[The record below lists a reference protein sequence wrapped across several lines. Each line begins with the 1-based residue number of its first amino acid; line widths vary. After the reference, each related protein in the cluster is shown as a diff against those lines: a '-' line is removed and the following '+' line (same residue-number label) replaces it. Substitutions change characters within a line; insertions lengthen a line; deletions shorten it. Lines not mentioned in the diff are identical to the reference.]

1 MGCNCRGG
9 SSYVPTI
16 NRTPSQP
23 QESLCQKINK
33 AQLSLPIGIS
43 PTGGLILPTTSLPA
57 HSSLS
62 ANKCTGMYAE
72 RILTAELAIISAFSD
87 PIWKTLFLQ
96 KLGPNATLGSIEA
109 LLKTMQ

>member
-9 SSYVPTI
+9 SSYIPTI

-33 AQLSLPIGIS
+33 AQLSLSIGITA
-43 PTGGLILPTTSLPA
+43 TGGLILPTTSLPA

-62 ANKCTGMYAE
+62 ASSCTGMYAE
-72 RILTAELAIISAFSD
+72 RILTAELSITAAFHD

-109 LLKTMQ
+109 LLKSMQ